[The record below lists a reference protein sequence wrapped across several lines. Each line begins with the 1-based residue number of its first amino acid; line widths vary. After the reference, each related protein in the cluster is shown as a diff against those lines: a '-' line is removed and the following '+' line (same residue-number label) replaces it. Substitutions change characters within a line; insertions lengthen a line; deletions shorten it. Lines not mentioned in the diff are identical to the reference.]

1 MNFSIGQKLV
11 AQKEFGKALN
21 IFLNLKN
28 NNPTTYFYLGLIYFE
43 LNSFNKSIY
52 YYNKFL
58 KKKPNSI
65 IALYNLAFVKQ
76 SIGQIEMAKNIYL
89 KLIEIDRNKIRPF
102 YGLYT
107 LNPNYIDKNKY
118 EIISNIKKNYNNSLF
133 EQGIINYL
141 LSKNEKNNKNYSK
154 EIEYLENSHKLI
166 FDSKKQFNVSS
177 LFYYND
183 IIGKFYKQINFKNN
197 KKTELVDNKFKP
209 IFIIGLPRSGSTL
222 VEAILSSSLD
232 NIKSLGECH
241 VVNISVLEQLG
252 PKIYTKNFDIKKFKY
267 EINLNIANHSISQR
281 YQEFNFEK
289 EKDNQIIIDKSLENF
304 FNIETIINIF
314 PKAKFIHTF
323 RNPLDSIISIYQS
336 MLSELSW
343 THTIED
349 ILTYMDKYIN
359 ILDYYKTKYP
369 TSIMDVELN
378 EFTNNSSKISK
389 DIFKFCGL
397 NWNKDVLKFYKRN
410 NLHSK
415 TLSFAQIRNKVSK
428 YDKNKYEPYFNILTK
443 YKNKFKWLEIE

>member
-1 MNFSIGQKLV
+1 M
-11 AQKEFGKALN
+11 
-21 IFLNLKN
+21 
-28 NNPTTYFYLGLIYFE
+28 
-43 LNSFNKSIY
+43 
-52 YYNKFL
+52 
-58 KKKPNSI
+58 
-65 IALYNLAFVKQ
+65 
-76 SIGQIEMAKNIYL
+76 
-89 KLIEIDRNKIRPF
+89 IEIDRNKIRPF

-141 LSKNEKNNKNYSK
+141 LSKNEKITKNYSK
-154 EIEYLENSHKLI
+154 IEYLENSHKLI
-166 FDSKKQFNVSS
+166 FDSKNNLMSS

-369 TSIMDVELN
+369 TSIVDVELN

-389 DIFKFCGL
+389 IFSNFGVKL
-397 NWNKDVLKFYKRN
+397 NKDVLKFYKR
-410 NLHSK
+410 
-415 TLSFAQIRNKVSK
+415 
-428 YDKNKYEPYFNILTK
+428 KNYIAKHLVLLK
-443 YKNKFKWLEIE
+443 LG